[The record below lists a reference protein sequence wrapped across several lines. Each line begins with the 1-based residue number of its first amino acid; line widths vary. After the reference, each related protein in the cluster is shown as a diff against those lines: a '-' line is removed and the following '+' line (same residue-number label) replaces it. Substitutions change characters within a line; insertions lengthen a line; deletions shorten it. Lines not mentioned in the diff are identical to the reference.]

1 MAIKRLHYFNGLFM
15 KEADFTDEQEYHLE
29 MRRRHNRHLHRAG
42 IAHGLGVTPGVNQV
56 TVDAGLAIDSQGRE
70 IVLEAPQVLTIND
83 TGVIG
88 VSYREEMTDVAEE
101 TEFAKEKRWTES
113 PDFTRTEGPDVVV
126 LARVSEIAA
135 DGTVKLDPA
144 FRPTYSGPAV
154 LGDLTVGHDL
164 TVNGN
169 LTVQGTTTTVSTE
182 RMQGNVELGNEDGD
196 TVTVKGS
203 LRTGH
208 SSGRLQIDAATDVKG
223 NLSVTGAAAIQG
235 HVTLGNANTDQV
247 TIEGALRTGHSS
259 GKLQVQSGMDLAGPL
274 SITAAGTTLDVSHD
288 AVVKGK
294 LGVGTAAPEA
304 TLHVDGGNWNVTS
317 TEGDLKVGD
326 ANFRVKIGIAK
337 GGGGAGDVR
346 IRAQGGTNRMMLGGG
361 TSDDLTIQ
369 NGKVGVGT
377 ITPGETLD
385 VNGRVQ
391 AGKATIGPWPA
402 NAAYAFFGTNGLPQN
417 DAKNYALLQDAAG
430 SDAGRTYL
438 NSPVDIRFR
447 IGNADKMILANNG
460 HLSVTGDL
468 TAGNM
473 FGGGGFR
480 IAAGETPQDNTNWQV
495 YSANGIYVDV
505 DTSRAGFTQTP
516 LYLAS
521 LGGSS
526 NHWAAVGVSSIYS
539 PTSKKFR
546 VYVRWAD
553 GNALTPAQAKSMK
566 WHVQWLGVQIAPQF
580 VVLPIGVALGT
591 SIIGRIG

>member
-15 KEADFTDEQEYHLE
+15 KEADFTDEQAYHLE
-29 MRRRHNRHLHRAG
+29 MRRRHNRHLHRPG
-42 IAHGLGVTPGVNQV
+42 IAHGLAVTPGINQV

-113 PDFTRTEGPDVVV
+113 PDFTRAEGPDVVV
-126 LARVSEIAA
+126 LARVSEIAG
-135 DGTVKLDPA
+135 DGTVTLDPT
-144 FRPTYSGPAV
+144 FRPAYCAPAA
-154 LGDLTVGHDL
+154 LGDLTVGRDL

-196 TVTVKGS
+196 TVTLKGS

-208 SSGRLQIDAATDVKG
+208 SSGRLQIDAATDVNG
-223 NLSVTGAAAIQG
+223 NLSVTGSTAIRG

-247 TIEGALRTGHSS
+247 RIEGTVQTGHSS

-274 SITAAGTTLDVSHD
+274 SITAAGTSLDVSHD
-288 AVVKGK
+288 AVVKGQ
-294 LGVGTAAPEA
+294 LGVGTASPGA
-304 TLHVDGGNWNVTS
+304 TLHVDGGNWNVSS

-326 ANFRVKIGIAK
+326 ANVRLKIGVAK

-369 NGKVGVGT
+369 NGKVGIGT

-402 NAAYAFFGTNGLPQN
+402 NASYVFVGTNALPQN
-417 DAKNYALLQDAAG
+417 DSKNYALLQDAAG
-430 SDAGRTYL
+430 SGTGRTYL

-447 IGNADKMILANNG
+447 IGNADKMMLRNNG
-460 HLSVTGDL
+460 NVSINEDL
-468 TAGNM
+468 TAGNL

-480 IAAGETPQDNTNWQV
+480 IAAGETPQNNTDWKV
-495 YSANGIYVDV
+495 YSSKGIYVDV
-505 DTSRAGFTQTP
+505 DTSGAGFTQTP

-521 LGGSS
+521 LGGTSQ
-526 NHWAAVGVSSIYS
+526 HWAAVGVSSIYS

-546 VYVRWAD
+546 VYIRWAD
-553 GNALTPAQAKSMK
+553 GNNLTPQQAKNMK

-580 VVLPIGVALGT
+580 VVVPIGVTLGDT
-591 SIIGRIG
+591 VIGRIG